1 MTGIPVQ
8 LSAALDVLPRWL
20 PTVAVAAGFSLL
32 LIGLFDRLL
41 AGLIGERRTYSR
53 RVGFAAA
60 VSFAAS
66 VAGATYVTIVRRDL
80 VLLFALFVFVCG
92 RCVQGAVTARIVQKV
107 LDFVLTDSD
116 GVSDAPLRVRA
127 IDYLASRLR
136 SKAKIVVA
144 VGIIVS
150 YTGLSIAGVFL
161 VGNGN
166 LTEAIRRLWVGIFFV
181 TLAQLSFDARHF
193 AHRVSWTATL
203 GLVVATAGAFLYN
216 PLGTSGVVSALAPYL
231 ESPIPEWTRRPLG
244 AVGFLFG
251 VFFWCVFYVRSVR

>member
-1 MTGIPVQ
+1 MTVPPIQ
-8 LSAALDVLPRWL
+8 LSTLLDVIPRWL
-20 PTVAVAAGFSLL
+20 PTAAVAAGFSLL

-41 AGLIGERRTYSR
+41 VGTLGERRTYSR
-53 RVGFAAA
+53 PLGFTAAAAFAAG
-60 VSFAAS
+60 
-66 VAGATYVTIVRRDL
+66 VAGATYVTVVRRDL
-80 VLLFALFVFVCG
+80 VLLFALFVFACG
-92 RCVQGAVTARIVQKV
+92 RCVQGAVTARVIQKL
-107 LDFVLTDSD
+107 LDFFLTGSEE
-116 GVSDAPLRVRA
+116 GSDAPLHARG
-127 IDYLASRLR
+127 IDYLASKLR

-150 YTGLSIAGVFL
+150 STALSIAGVFL

-251 VFFWCVFYVRSVR
+251 ILFWCVFYVRSFR